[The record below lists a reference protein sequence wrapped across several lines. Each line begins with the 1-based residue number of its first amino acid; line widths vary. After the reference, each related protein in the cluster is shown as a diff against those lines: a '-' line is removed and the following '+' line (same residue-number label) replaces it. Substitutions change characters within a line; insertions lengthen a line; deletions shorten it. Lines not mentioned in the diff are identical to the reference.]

1 MHLLKKVSLAILV
14 VGYAFAGI
22 NHFINPASYIY
33 IIPHYIPYPVLMNTL
48 AGIAEV
54 LFALMLIPTKT
65 RYWAV
70 YGIILMLAA
79 FLPVHIQ
86 MLIDAPFK
94 LGNIT
99 VTPLIAWLRLIL
111 QPVLMLWVWWHRK
124 VNIKSLP

>member
-1 MHLLKKVSLAILV
+1 MYIEQMHLLKKVSLFILV

-22 NHFINPASYIY
+22 NHFINPESYIH
-33 IIPHYIPYPVLMNTL
+33 IIPHYIPFPVLMNII
-48 AGIAEV
+48 AGIAEIS
-54 LFALMLIPTKT
+54 FALMLIWPKT
-65 RYWAV
+65 RHWAV
-70 YGIILMLAA
+70 YGIMLMLAA

-99 VTPLIAWLRLIL
+99 VTPLFAWGRLIL

-124 VNIKSLP
+124 N

>member
-1 MHLLKKVSLAILV
+1 MNII
-14 VGYAFAGI
+14 AGI
-22 NHFINPASYIY
+22 TEIS
-33 IIPHYIPYPVLMNTL
+33 
-48 AGIAEV
+48 
-54 LFALMLIPTKT
+54 FALMLIWTKT
-65 RYWAV
+65 RPWAV

-99 VTPLIAWLRLIL
+99 VTPLFAWGRLIL

-124 VNIKSLP
+124 N

>member
-1 MHLLKKVSLAILV
+1 MHLLKKVSLFILV

-22 NHFINPASYIY
+22 NHFINPESYIH
-33 IIPHYIPYPVLMNTL
+33 IIPHYIPFPVLMNII
-48 AGIAEV
+48 AGVAEIS
-54 LFALMLIPTKT
+54 FAPLLIRPQT
-65 RYWAV
+65 RPWAV
-70 YGIILMLAA
+70 YGVVLMLAA

-86 MLIDAPFK
+86 MLFDAPFK

-124 VNIKSLP
+124 N